1 MLTGTVADGGCVLTG
16 VLHSS
21 GTLSGTVKR
30 SSAVLAGHVSLNIG
44 HEYYLGSYEAT
55 PKTTPQ
61 ILPTYDKLMSKD
73 ITVKSIPFFEVSNP
87 QGGTT
92 FIIGDD

>member
-1 MLTGTVADGGCVLTG
+1 MLTGTVEQGGTLLSG
-16 VLHSS
+16 VLQSS
-21 GTLSGTVKR
+21 GTLSGVVK
-30 SSAVLAGHVSLNIG
+30 SAAAELVGRISLNIG